1 MTDLIKIFTSI
12 ANLVGVPTL
21 GGLISSTPVTTTD
34 WVARPDGTKLEDNL
48 TNISDRA
55 DTGIFDAKT
64 AKDTADSAQSIATAK
79 ISGVQVNGT
88 NLDKDTDCN
97 VNIKIKTINGNDI
110 TGEGNIVIEGSGG
123 STSVDVVQETGSS
136 TSSVMS
142 QNAVTES
149 LKENVKNTIE
159 QLTQED
165 MLIDLITY
173 GVQWDITSSSP
184 TLTRIGNMSFHKTL
198 PIQNLMRGCLLADD
212 GTINSYL
219 PDNDWTSSTRDGS
232 AGQVMVEIPE
242 FYIRF
247 RYDTTTHIQEVR
259 MSLMPFNGAQLW
271 KKIYVSAYYASLQR
285 STLKLCSVYN
295 TTDDYRGGNN
305 NSAYDGTYRDMR
317 GTAATLI
324 NRTNYRNYARNRNN
338 GDTRWNCYTWQAH
351 LMIYWL
357 FTVEYATLNCQL
369 AINSE
374 LTDDGY
380 KQGGLG
386 SGCVFDYPKWV
397 TYNGVYPF
405 LKNGYTDSL
414 GNGSG
419 EISYTVTNDD
429 ASVNVTSNV
438 NRYRGIEAPFSYL
451 FICADGIN
459 INIDCDT
466 DKVDGATG
474 LSSVYRCDNPSKFVD
489 TITDDYKLVTNKFPR
504 SDGYITKEFI
514 GENGDIIPINNTS
527 GSSTTFYCDKMFSNS
542 STYTSRNVQKVFL
555 LGGSAYYSAI
565 AGFVFVY
572 SVNYAMDAG
581 SSIGTRLCYIE

>member
-1 MTDLIKIFTSI
+1 MDKSIIYKELDSPIVQSYSIIDKNGDTLDNILDKNNFIIDDLQEHRYAIKQTTGTSETSI
-12 ANLVGVPTL
+12 
-21 GGLISSTPVTTTD
+21 
-34 WVARPDGTKLEDNL
+34 
-48 TNISDRA
+48 
-55 DTGIFDAKT
+55 
-64 AKDTADSAQSIATAK
+64 
-79 ISGVQVNGT
+79 
-88 NLDKDTDCN
+88 
-97 VNIKIKTINGNDI
+97 
-110 TGEGNIVIEGSGG
+110 
-123 STSVDVVQETGSS
+123 
-136 TSSVMS
+136 MS
-142 QNAVTES
+142 QNAITEALLDS
-149 LKENVKNTIE
+149 
-159 QLTQED
+159 
-165 MLIDLITY
+165 ITY
-173 GVQWDITSSSP
+173 GVQWDITSASP
-184 TLTRIGNMSFHKTL
+184 TLTRIGNMTMHKQL
-198 PIQNLMRGCLLADD
+198 PIQNLMRGCLLSDD
-212 GTINSYL
+212 GVVNSYL
-219 PDNDWTSSTRDGS
+219 PEDNWTTATRDGS

-317 GTAATLI
+317 GTAATVI
-324 NRTNYRNYARNRNN
+324 TRTNYRQYARNRNN

-369 AINSE
+369 AIKNE

-386 SGCVFDYPKWV
+386 SGCVFDFSKWN

-429 ASVNVTSNV
+429 ASVNVTGNV

-451 FICADGIN
+451 SIHTDGIN

-527 GSSTTFYCDKMFSNS
+527 GSSTTFYCDRMISNS
-542 STYTSRNVQKVFL
+542 STYTSRNVQRAFL
-555 LGGSAYYSAI
+555 LVGPAYFSAFTGFALVDSISSAASAGAAIGS
-565 AGFVFVY
+565 
-572 SVNYAMDAG
+572 
-581 SSIGTRLCYIE
+581 RLCYIE